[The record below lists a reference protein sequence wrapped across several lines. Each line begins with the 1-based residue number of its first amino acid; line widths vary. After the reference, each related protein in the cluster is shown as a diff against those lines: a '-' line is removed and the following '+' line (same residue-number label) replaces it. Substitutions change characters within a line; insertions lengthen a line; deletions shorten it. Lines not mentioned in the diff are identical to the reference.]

1 MICEHLNSFTKKN
14 KFYDFLENESKQDYF
29 KLILEKVDKSSKNSV
44 IWPKKS
50 NWFRALTFFEP
61 NETRLIIIGQDPYHN
76 PNQADGLAFST
87 RLQKCPKSLA
97 NIIKEVKKDYPNSI
111 FETYSLDFWAKQGVL
126 LINTVLT
133 VEEFKANSHKDIGW
147 QQFVFKLI
155 EFIANINQNVIFG
168 LWGKQ
173 SYQFIKPLIES
184 SKISE
189 NQIIYTSHPSPLS
202 YARTNQSFK
211 DSNFFIKVNSK
222 LTKSI
227 DFSMRKEK

>member
-29 KLILEKVDKSSKNSV
+29 KLILEKVNNSSKNNV

-50 NWFRALTFFEP
+50 DWFRALTFFEP

-87 RLQKCPKSLA
+87 RLKKCPKSLA

-133 VEEFKANSHKDIGW
+133 VEEFKANSHNDIGW

-184 SKISE
+184 GKISE

-202 YARTNQSFK
+202 YTRTNQSFK
-211 DSNFFIKVNSK
+211 DSNFFRKVNSK